1 MGIAGLWA
9 DCTLPSIENLP
20 FFHYPRIPQRRKT
33 DQLFTS
39 FVWVHM
45 EYFSN
50 GFPTAT
56 LSGTVA
62 LLATGAAG
70 SGSASDGRAYTGDAV
85 NLTGT
90 SSGPDAGNYSVVQPT
105 GLMADITAL
114 PAPPVV
120 VLPVIVAVIPLV
132 VRNALTQ
139 PRLSVSSTQAN
150 NRPEALCLSNKI
162 MVTQSFS
169 SDSVANLIAAGGD
182 LSTAL
187 PPTAAGP
194 ASSWESCN
202 QDKKETTRRVGSRG
216 VKLEIQTWK
225 FTEKML
231 FYPN

>member
-1 MGIAGLWA
+1 MLVCGPIAHYLAVKICPSFTIQESPSAGKQINCSPVSSGFIWGI
-9 DCTLPSIENLP
+9 
-20 FFHYPRIPQRRKT
+20 
-33 DQLFTS
+33 
-39 FVWVHM
+39 
-45 EYFSN
+45 FSN

-62 LLATGAAG
+62 LLATEAAG
-70 SGSASDGRAYTGDAV
+70 SGRFANADIGNAKTV
-85 NLTGT
+85 TV
-90 SSGPDAGNYSVVQPT
+90 SGFSLGGSDAGNYSVVQPT
-105 GLMADITAL
+105 GLTADITAL

-120 VLPVIVAVIPLV
+120 VLPVIVAVTPSV
-132 VRNALTQ
+132 VRNALTH
-139 PRLSVSSTQAN
+139 PRLSVSSTQA
-150 NRPEALCLSNKI
+150 NKI

-202 QDKKETTRRVGSRG
+202 QDKTETTRRIGSGG